1 MAAKSKEALARQ
13 ARFVFVGTIQKLR
26 AANLAEIDDKERT
39 VVVRVDRVEKGPE
52 SMASYV
58 GRDITVKLA
67 PRETVRAGEQARF
80 FTNGW
85 LFGETLA
92 VESVGHEAVVPA
104 AAPRGRRAV
113 AAAARPGETRR
124 GVLAASISASEAASE
139 PAARLK
145 AAAIADRVA
154 SADVVVRGRVTAVR
168 VAPEERPAPRTGA
181 RTRGVTAAATEAP
194 RRKPIT
200 EHDPQWR
207 EAEIEVDE
215 VEKGGTGKKKV
226 VVRFPGSD
234 DVRWYKAPKFQPG
247 QEGVFILQKAAGE
260 TAARPG
266 ARRGRAVAA
275 AAESAAGPDTFTA
288 LDPDDFQPS
297 ERAPEIR
304 ALAAATDEPE

>member
-1 MAAKSKEALARQ
+1 MPAKSKEALARQ
-13 ARFVFVGTIQKLR
+13 ARFVFVGTVQKLR
-26 AANLAEIDDKERT
+26 AANVAEVDDKART

-52 SMASYV
+52 SMAAYV

-80 FTNGW
+80 YTNGW
-85 LFGETLA
+85 LFAETLA

-104 AAPRGRRAV
+104 GAPRGRGV
-113 AAAARPGETRR
+113 AAAARPGDARR
-124 GVLAASISASEAASE
+124 TVLAASISTAEATSE

-154 SADVVVRGRVTAVR
+154 SADVVVRGRVTSVR
-168 VAPEERPAPRTGA
+168 VAAEERPAPRTGA
-181 RTRGVTAAATEAP
+181 RTRGVAAAATEAP

-207 EAEIEVDE
+207 EAEIEVDA
-215 VEKGGTGKKKV
+215 VEKGGTAKKKV

-260 TAARPG
+260 TAAPA
-266 ARRGRAVAA
+266 ARRRGAVAA
-275 AAESAAGPDTFTA
+275 AETAAGPDTFTA

>member
-1 MAAKSKEALARQ
+1 MPAKSKEALARQ
-13 ARFVFVGTIQKLR
+13 ARFVFVGTVQKLR
-26 AANLAEIDDKERT
+26 AANVAEIDDKART

-52 SMASYV
+52 SMAAYV

-85 LFGETLA
+85 LFAETLA

-104 AAPRGRRAV
+104 GAPRGRGV
-113 AAAARPGETRR
+113 AAAARSGDARR
-124 GVLAASISASEAASE
+124 TVLAASISTAEAASE

-168 VAPEERPAPRTGA
+168 VAPEERPAPRTGT
-181 RTRGVTAAATEAP
+181 RRGVTAAATEAP

-215 VEKGGTGKKKV
+215 VEKGGTAKKKV

-247 QEGVFILQKAAGE
+247 QEGVFILQKAAGQP
-260 TAARPG
+260 AARPST
-266 ARRGRAVAA
+266 RRGRAVAA
-275 AAESAAGPDTFTA
+275 AAETAAGADTFTA

>member
-1 MAAKSKEALARQ
+1 MPAKTKEALSRQ
-13 ARFVFVGTIQKLR
+13 ARFVFVGTVQKLR
-26 AANLAEIDDKERT
+26 AANVAEIDDKART

-52 SMASYV
+52 SMAAYV

-85 LFGETLA
+85 LFAETLA
-92 VESVGHEAVVPA
+92 VESLGHEAVVPA
-104 AAPRGRRAV
+104 GAPRGRRV
-113 AAAARPGETRR
+113 AAATRPGDARR
-124 GVLAASISASEAASE
+124 AVLAASISTAEAASE

-168 VAPEERPAPRTGA
+168 VASEERPAPRTST
-181 RTRGVTAAATEAP
+181 RRGVTAAATEAP

-260 TAARPG
+260 PAAR
-266 ARRGRAVAA
+266 AATRRGRAVAA
-275 AAESAAGPDTFTA
+275 AAETAAGADTFTA

>member
-1 MAAKSKEALARQ
+1 MAAKSKEALLRQ
-13 ARFVFVGTIQKLR
+13 ARFVFVGTVEKLR
-26 AANLAEIDDKERT
+26 AANLAEIEDKERT

-113 AAAARPGETRR
+113 AAARPGETRR
-124 GVLAASISASEAASE
+124 GVLAATISASEAASE

-215 VEKGGTGKKKV
+215 VEKGGTKKKKV

-260 TAARPG
+260 AAARPG

-275 AAESAAGPDTFTA
+275 AAEPAAGAETFTA

>member
-1 MAAKSKEALARQ
+1 MPAKTKESLSRQ
-13 ARFVFVGTIQKLR
+13 ARFVFVGTVQRLR
-26 AANLAEIDDKERT
+26 AANVAEVDDKERT
-39 VVVRVDRVEKGPE
+39 VVVHVDRVEKGPE
-52 SMASYV
+52 SMSAYV
-58 GRDITVKLA
+58 GREITVKLA
-67 PRETVRAGEQARF
+67 PGEKVRAGEQVRF

-85 LFGETLA
+85 LFAETLA
-92 VESVGHEAVVPA
+92 VESLGHEAVVPTG
-104 AAPRGRRAV
+104 APRGRRA
-113 AAAARPGETRR
+113 AAAARPGDARR
-124 GVLAASISASEAASE
+124 AVLAASISAGESASE

-168 VAPEERPAPRTGA
+168 VAAEERPAPRTSA
-181 RTRGVTAAATEAP
+181 RRGVTAAATEAP

-207 EAEIEVDE
+207 EAEIEVDS
-215 VEKGGTGKKKV
+215 VEKGPGKRKV

-260 TAARPG
+260 PAARAG
-266 ARRGRAVAA
+266 ARRGRATAA
-275 AAESAAGPDTFTA
+275 AAETAAGADTFTA

>member
-1 MAAKSKEALARQ
+1 MPAKKSKESLSRQ
-13 ARFVFVGTIQKLR
+13 ARFVFVGTVQKLR
-26 AANLAEIDDKERT
+26 AANVAEVDDKERT
-39 VVVRVDRVEKGPE
+39 VIVHVDRVEKGPE
-52 SMASYV
+52 SMSAFV

-85 LFGETLA
+85 LFAETLA
-92 VESVGHEAVVPA
+92 VESLGHEPVAPAGVP
-104 AAPRGRRAV
+104 R
-113 AAAARPGETRR
+113 RR
-124 GVLAASISASEAASE
+124 GVSAASVPSVAPRAVLAAALAAGEATSE
-139 PAARLK
+139 PAARLR
-145 AAAIADRVA
+145 AAAIAERVA
-154 SADVVVRGRVTAVR
+154 GADVVVRGRVTAVR
-168 VAPEERPAPRTGA
+168 VAPEARPAPRKGA
-181 RTRGVTAAATEAP
+181 RAAAAATEAP
-194 RRKPIT
+194 PRAPIT

-207 EAEIEVDE
+207 EAEIEVDA
-215 VEKGGTGKKKV
+215 VEKGPRKRKV

-260 TAARPG
+260 PAARAG

-275 AAESAAGPDTFTA
+275 AAETAAGADTFTA

>member
-1 MAAKSKEALARQ
+1 MPAKPKEAQ
-13 ARFVFVGTIQKLR
+13 ARFVFVGTVQKLR
-26 AANLAEIDDKERT
+26 AANVAEVDDKERT
-39 VVVRVDRVEKGPE
+39 VVVHVDRVEKGPE
-52 SMASYV
+52 SMAGYV
-58 GRDITVKLA
+58 GRAITVKLA
-67 PRETVRAGEQARF
+67 PGEKVRAGEQVRF

-85 LFGETLA
+85 LFAETLA
-92 VESVGHEAVVPA
+92 VESLGHEAVVPA
-104 AAPRGRRAV
+104 GAPRRK
-113 AAAARPGETRR
+113 AAAARPGEARR
-124 GVLAASISASEAASE
+124 GVLAASISTAEAASE

-168 VAPEERPAPRTGA
+168 VASEERPAPRTSA
-181 RTRGVTAAATEAP
+181 RRGVTAAATEAP

-215 VEKGGTGKKKV
+215 VEKGGTAKKKV

-260 TAARPG
+260 AAAPAARRKG
-266 ARRGRAVAA
+266 AMAA
-275 AAESAAGPDTFTA
+275 ATATAAGPDTFTA